1 MTLAN
6 ASTAALGGRPGDHAG
21 PVDLGLPPIL
31 TRAVDWAKQRR
42 RRRYVAAVKRRLR
55 RYDPPAGR

>member
-6 ASTAALGGRPGDHAG
+6 PSTTALGGRSGDHVG
-21 PVDLGLPPIL
+21 PVDVGLPAVL